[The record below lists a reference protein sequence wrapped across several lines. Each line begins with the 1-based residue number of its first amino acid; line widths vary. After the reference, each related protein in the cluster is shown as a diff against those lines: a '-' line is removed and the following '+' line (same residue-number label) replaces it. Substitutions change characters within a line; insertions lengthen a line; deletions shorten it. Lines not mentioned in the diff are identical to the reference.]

1 MKATS
6 LKLVVATGLVACALV
21 VVHAQQKTPVPI
33 PNPGVPQIMTLE
45 DKYVRVSYN
54 NEGYVSLGF
63 RLAAGLVGQEWIML
77 ESGMTM
83 REGRPAYKL
92 ERSGISISTPSGG
105 TVPLA
110 TQQEYTVTDLRG
122 IEMQSKVI
130 NDSINYF
137 PPTVRDACR
146 LGYFAEMSSG
156 LTAYDVVEL
165 SPTRGC
171 VGRLYFKIPGG
182 LKYGQHFLN
191 VKFPNSTVRVPFK
204 IYTKEEEKFVDKKW
218 KDIKKQ
224 VEDSFKKKG
233 GL

>member
-1 MKATS
+1 MTCRPP
-6 LKLVVATGLVACALV
+6 LWLACALV
-21 VVHAQQKTPVPI
+21 GVHAQQKTPVPI

-77 ESGMTM
+77 ETGMTM
-83 REGRPAYKL
+83 REGRQAYKL
-92 ERSGISISTPSGG
+92 ERSAVSISVPDGG

-110 TQQEYTVTDLRG
+110 TQKEYTVTDLRG
-122 IEMQSKVI
+122 IEMQAKVI

-137 PPTVRDACR
+137 PPTVRNACR
-146 LGYFAEMSSG
+146 LGFFAEMTSG
-156 LTAYDVVEL
+156 LVAYDVVEL
-165 SPTRGC
+165 AQERGC

-204 IYTKEEEKFVDKKW
+204 IYTKEEEKFVDKNW

-224 VEDSFKKKG
+224 VEESFKKKG
-233 GL
+233 G